1 MSSELPNKM
10 HNETEGSHFSF
21 QHSCSYHKRLYGEF
35 SFTRYIDIAWV
46 DPRNHFISR
55 WSMIVGV
62 NVVLNRTA
70 VDDSD

>member
-35 SFTRYIDIAWV
+35 SFTRYIDIAWFE
-46 DPRNHFISR
+46 PRSHFMSR
-55 WSMIVGV
+55 WIMIVRA
-62 NVVLNRTA
+62 NVVQKRTV
-70 VDDSD
+70 VDID